1 MKRLKKIL
9 SGLLVLCLLMGF
21 TGPVT
26 VFGAA
31 STISSVNLR
40 VGMNDIA
47 VGDTLPDIV
56 VGDKESSDAAYVYST
71 SNYFGIEKAE
81 WVTSKTKELNV
92 GDTPRMKVWLDPTD
106 YEERRFK
113 GGYHSSNVKIN
124 GGTFVSASISNKK
137 LVVTLDLSPIKGQ
150 FEAPEE
156 AYWNTGGYGRARW
169 RISGTDNSYQ
179 YEVALYRGNSQVHK
193 VETTGT
199 SYNFYPYMTKAGTYS
214 FRVRVIPKNADQ
226 EKYGKKSDWISSDEI
241 YLAQE
246 DVSDGNI
253 ADANADVTPSGG
265 ILNVGWNKSGNLWFF
280 RYPDGTS
287 PKDEWLAWNGKW
299 YLFDPNGWMLTGW
312 QVRNGQTYYLDES
325 GAMLTGWVR
334 AGDAYYYLNP
344 TPDAFEGMLV
354 KKNWV
359 IADGNIYYMN
369 DDGVRVEGWYS
380 VDGNWFYF
388 YPGTGI
394 RAANTWVDGFY
405 LDADGV
411 WRK

>member
-1 MKRLKKIL
+1 MKGIKKIL
-9 SGLLVLCLLMGF
+9 GGLLVLCILMTF
-21 TGPVT
+21 SQTAV
-26 VFGAA
+26 VYAA

-40 VGMNDIA
+40 VGMNDIE

-56 VGDKESSDAAYVYST
+56 VGDKDSSDAAFVYST
-71 SNYFGIEKAE
+71 SNYYGIEKAE
-81 WVTSKTKELNV
+81 WVTSKNKELKV
-92 GDTPRMKVWLDPTD
+92 GDTPRMKVWLEPSD

-113 GGYHSSNVKIN
+113 GGYHSSNVKVS
-124 GGTFVSASISNKK
+124 GGTFVSASLSNRK
-137 LVVTLDLSPIKGQ
+137 LIVTLELSPIKGQ
-150 FEAPEE
+150 FEAPDEV
-156 AYWNTGGYGRARW
+156 YWNSGGYGRAKW
-169 RISGTDNSYQ
+169 RLSGTDDSFR

-199 SYNFYPYMTKAGTYS
+199 SYNFYPYMTKAGSYS
-214 FRVRVIPKNADQ
+214 FRVRVIPKNSDE
-226 EKYGKKSDWISSDEI
+226 EKYGKKSEWVSSDEV

-246 DVSDGNI
+246 DVSDGNVQNP
-253 ADANADVTPSGG
+253 DTTPSGG
-265 ILNVGWNKSGNLWFF
+265 MLNVGWNKSGNLWFF
-280 RYPDGTS
+280 RYPDGTC

-299 YLFDPNGWMLTGW
+299 YLFDANGWMLTGW
-312 QVRNGQTYYLDES
+312 QVRNGNYYYLDES

-334 AGDAYYYLNP
+334 SGNAYYYLNP
-344 TPDAFEGMLV
+344 TPDAFEGILV

-369 DDGVRVEGWYS
+369 DDGARVEGWYP

-405 LDADGV
+405 LDAEGI

>member
-1 MKRLKKIL
+1 MKRVRKIL
-9 SGLLVLCLLMGF
+9 SGLLTLCLLMTFSGAA
-21 TGPVT
+21 T
-26 VFGAA
+26 VYGA

-40 VGMNDIA
+40 VGMNDIE

-56 VGDKESSDAAYVYST
+56 IGDKDSSDAAFVYST
-71 SNYFGIEKAE
+71 SSYYGIEKAE
-81 WVTSKTKELNV
+81 WVTSKNKELKV
-92 GDTPRMKVWLDPTD
+92 GDKPRMKVWLEASD

-113 GGYHSSNVKIN
+113 GGYYSSNVKIS
-124 GGTFVSASISNKK
+124 GGTFISASISNRK
-137 LVVTLDLSPIKGQ
+137 LIVTLELSPIKGQ
-150 FEAPEE
+150 FEAPDEVF
-156 AYWNTGGYGRARW
+156 WNSGGYGRARW
-169 RISGTDNSYQ
+169 RLSGADDSYR

-193 VETTGT
+193 AETTGT
-199 SYNFYPYMTKAGTYS
+199 SYNFYPYMTKAGNYS
-214 FRVRVIPKNADQ
+214 FRVRVIPKNADE
-226 EKYGKKSDWISSDEI
+226 EKYGKRSEWVSSDEI

-246 DVSDGNI
+246 DVSDGNVQNP
-253 ADANADVTPSGG
+253 DTTPSGG
-265 ILNVGWNKSGNLWFF
+265 MLNVGWNKSGNLWFF
-280 RYPDGTS
+280 RYPDGTC
-287 PKDEWLAWNGKW
+287 PKDEWLAWEGKW
-299 YLFDPNGWMLTGW
+299 YLFDANGWMLTGW
-312 QVRNGQTYYLDES
+312 QVRNGQSYYLDES

-334 AGDAYYYLNP
+334 SGNAYYYLNP

-369 DDGVRVEGWYS
+369 EDGARVEGWYP

-405 LDADGV
+405 LDAEGI

>member
-1 MKRLKKIL
+1 MKRVRKIL
-9 SGLLVLCLLMGF
+9 SGLLTLCLLMTFSGAS
-21 TGPVT
+21 T
-26 VFGAA
+26 VYGA

-40 VGMNDIA
+40 VGMNDIE

-56 VGDKESSDAAYVYST
+56 IGDKDSSDAAFVYST
-71 SNYFGIEKAE
+71 SSYYGIEKAE
-81 WVTSKTKELNV
+81 WVTSKNKELKV
-92 GDTPRMKVWLDPTD
+92 GDKPRMKVWLEASD

-113 GGYHSSNVKIN
+113 GGYYSSNVKIS
-124 GGTFVSASISNKK
+124 GGTFISASISNRK
-137 LVVTLDLSPIKGQ
+137 LIVTLELSPIKGQ
-150 FEAPEE
+150 FEAPDEVF
-156 AYWNTGGYGRARW
+156 WNSGGYGRARW
-169 RISGTDNSYQ
+169 RLSGADDSYR

-193 VETTGT
+193 AETTGT
-199 SYNFYPYMTKAGTYS
+199 SYNFYPYMTKAGSYS
-214 FRVRVIPKNADQ
+214 FRVRVIPKNADE
-226 EKYGKKSDWISSDEI
+226 EKYGKRSEWVSSDEI

-246 DVSDGNI
+246 DVSDGNVQNP
-253 ADANADVTPSGG
+253 DTTPSGG
-265 ILNVGWNKSGNLWFF
+265 MLNVGWNKSGNLWFF
-280 RYPDGTS
+280 RYPDGTC
-287 PKDEWLAWNGKW
+287 PKDEWLAWEGKW
-299 YLFDPNGWMLTGW
+299 YLFDANGWMLTGW
-312 QVRNGQTYYLDES
+312 QVRNGQSYYLDES

-334 AGDAYYYLNP
+334 SGNAYYYLNP

-369 DDGVRVEGWYS
+369 EDGARVEGWYP

-405 LDADGV
+405 LDAEGI

>member
-1 MKRLKKIL
+1 MKGIKKIL
-9 SGLLVLCLLMGF
+9 GGLLVLCILMTF
-21 TGPVT
+21 SQTAV
-26 VFGAA
+26 VYAA

-40 VGMNDIA
+40 VGMNDIE

-56 VGDKESSDAAYVYST
+56 VGDKDSSDAAFVYST
-71 SNYFGIEKAE
+71 SNYYGIEKAE
-81 WVTSKTKELNV
+81 WVTSKNKELKV
-92 GDTPRMKVWLDPTD
+92 GDTPRMKVWLEPSD

-113 GGYHSSNVKIN
+113 GGYYSSNVKVS
-124 GGTFVSASISNKK
+124 GGTFVSASLSNRK
-137 LVVTLDLSPIKGQ
+137 LIVTLELSPIKGQ
-150 FEAPEE
+150 FEAPDEV
-156 AYWNTGGYGRARW
+156 YWNSGGYGRAKW
-169 RISGTDNSYQ
+169 RLSGSDDSFR

-199 SYNFYPYMTKAGTYS
+199 SYNFYPYMTKAGSYS
-214 FRVRVIPKNADQ
+214 FRVRVIPKNSDE
-226 EKYGKKSDWISSDEI
+226 EKYGKKSEWVSSDEV

-246 DVSDGNI
+246 DVSDGNVQNP
-253 ADANADVTPSGG
+253 DTTPSGG
-265 ILNVGWNKSGNLWFF
+265 MLNVGWNKSGNLWFF
-280 RYPDGTS
+280 RYPDGTC

-299 YLFDPNGWMLTGW
+299 YLFDANGWMLTGW
-312 QVRNGQTYYLDES
+312 QVRNGNYYYLDES

-334 AGDAYYYLNP
+334 SGNAYYYLNP
-344 TPDAFEGMLV
+344 TPDAFEGILV

-369 DDGVRVEGWYS
+369 DDGARVEGWYP

-405 LDADGV
+405 LDAEGI